1 MNKKQI
7 EVVAGVI
14 FDGELLLA
22 CQRPAGKSLAGFW
35 EFPGGKL
42 EAGETVQ
49 QAAVR
54 ELKEELNWNILPLDI
69 IYQLKKNNIML
80 YFVRVIPAD
89 VTVPVPCE
97 NQQIKWVALSEGF
110 PENMLE
116 NDREFWKF
124 LTLC

>member
-1 MNKKQI
+1 MI
-7 EVVAGVI
+7 RVAAAVCIQNGKV
-14 FDGELLLA
+14 LLA
-22 CQRPAGKSLAGFW
+22 SRP
-35 EFPGGKL
+35 
-42 EAGETVQ
+42 
-49 QAAVR
+49 AVR

-89 VTVPVPCE
+89 DSLPRPCE
-97 NQQIKWVALSEGF
+97 NQEIKWVELAETF

-116 NDREFWKF
+116 SDREFWKF